1 MIWFFEGHYCKFPCS
16 HQLLFN
22 YVFNRFFKWEAL
34 VKLNTY
40 KFSDKLR
47 VCLNWDPMALLY
59 LSCEVFIICNEPIV
73 KYGYSIFL
81 IQMRMSEIVH
91 NLLARR
97 ITRVKDSKL
106 ALDFLFAFF
115 ERFFHL
121 IEAVLFERYRD
132 SAISLNQ
139 ILLICYTCM
148 LFLPFIL
155 T

>member
-1 MIWFFEGHYCKFPCS
+1 
-16 HQLLFN
+16 
-22 YVFNRFFKWEAL
+22 
-34 VKLNTY
+34 
-40 KFSDKLR
+40 
-47 VCLNWDPMALLY
+47 
-59 LSCEVFIICNEPIV
+59 
-73 KYGYSIFL
+73 
-81 IQMRMSEIVH
+81 
-91 NLLARR
+91 
-97 ITRVKDSKL
+97 VKDSKL